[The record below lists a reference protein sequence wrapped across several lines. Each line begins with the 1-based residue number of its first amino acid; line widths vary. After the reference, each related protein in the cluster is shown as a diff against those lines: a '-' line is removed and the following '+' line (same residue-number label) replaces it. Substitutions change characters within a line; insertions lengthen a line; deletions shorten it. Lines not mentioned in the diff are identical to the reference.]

1 MSEFRMPSLG
11 ADMESGTL
19 VEWLKHTGDPVKRG
33 DIVAVVETQK
43 GAIEVEIFVD
53 GVMGTQLVPLGTTIP
68 VGTPLAIIEESGA
81 GAPQAAAGEAPTPAP
96 MPTTA
101 PARPT
106 TPVPV
111 APGLRASP
119 AARKAAAAGGI
130 KLETIHGT
138 GPDGA
143 ITLHDVEQALKGL
156 EIKPPP
162 RGLDL
167 DKMREAIASAMAHSK
182 REIPHYYLATEI
194 DMTRATA
201 WLGEY
206 NASKPPNE
214 RLLATVLTLKA
225 SALAVQKYPAFNGT
239 YSASTGFSPSKSIH
253 IGAAIAIRGGG
264 LVAPAIHDC
273 DQRDLRSLMAHL
285 RDLVARARIG
295 RLRSSEISDPTIT
308 VSSLGERGVD
318 SLFGVIYP
326 PQVAILGFGR
336 VARKPVAVGDEIKI
350 GLVMTATLAADH
362 RVTDG
367 HLGSLFLNEIA
378 ALLQE
383 PNRL

>member
-19 VEWLKHTGDPVKRG
+19 VEWVKKTGDPVRRG
-33 DIVAVVETQK
+33 DVVAVVETQK
-43 GAIEVEIFVD
+43 GAIEVEIFVN
-53 GVMGTQLVPLGTTIP
+53 GVMGAQLVPLGTTVP
-68 VGTPLAIIEESGA
+68 VGTPLAIVEETGA
-81 GAPQAAAGEAPTPAP
+81 EALGPAATEP
-96 MPTTA
+96 
-101 PARPT
+101 PARPRVPSEAPLR
-106 TPVPV
+106 PVEPQI
-111 APGLRASP
+111 AGIKASP
-119 AARKAAAAGGI
+119 AARKAAAAAGI
-130 KLETIHGT
+130 KLDSIGGT

-143 ITLHDVEQALKGL
+143 ITLRDVEQALTARD
-156 EIKPPP
+156 IKPPP

-167 DKMREAIASAMAHSK
+167 DKMREAIAAAMAHSK

-194 DMTRATA
+194 DMTQAMR
-201 WLGEY
+201 WLEQY
-206 NASKPPNE
+206 NAVRPPTE
-214 RLLATVLTLKA
+214 RLLPAVLTLKA
-225 SALAVQKYPAFNGT
+225 SALAARKYPAFNGT
-239 YSASTGFSPSKSIH
+239 YTPPTGFAPGKSIH
-253 IGAAIAIRGGG
+253 VGTAIAIRGGG

-273 DQRDLRSLMAHL
+273 DQKDVAALMAHL

-336 VARKPVAVGDEIKI
+336 VTPRPAAMGNEVKI
-350 GLVMTATLAADH
+350 IPGMTATLAADH

-383 PNRL
+383 PERL